1 MGSARFTICE
11 WCGDRIGVYE
21 PIVVV
26 ERSGFRKTSLARE
39 PELRTAGEALLH
51 ADCADAIR
59 ERSMFSRSRGA
70 EGEPSP
76 QGVNRTVITSPSSTT

>member
-1 MGSARFTICE
+1 MGNARFTLCE

-21 PIVVV
+21 PVMVV

-39 PELRTAGEALLH
+39 PELRAAGRGLLH
-51 ADCADAIR
+51 AECADAVR
-59 ERSMFSRSRGA
+59 ERSTFSRSRQA
-70 EGEPSP
+70 DGERSP